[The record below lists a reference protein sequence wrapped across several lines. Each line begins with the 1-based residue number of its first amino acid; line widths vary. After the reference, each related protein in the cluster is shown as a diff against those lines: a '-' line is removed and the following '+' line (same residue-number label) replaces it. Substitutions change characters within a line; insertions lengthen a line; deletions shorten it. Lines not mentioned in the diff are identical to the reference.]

1 LEWAF
6 LLPRIENTGEPGRLY
21 VKPDDR
27 WEVND
32 VRQQHMELTEEME
45 KILRQPFSGEPQAS

>member
-1 LEWAF
+1 
-6 LLPRIENTGEPGRLY
+6 

-32 VRQQHMELTEEME
+32 VRPRKQDLAEELESAF
-45 KILRQPFSGEPQAS
+45 RQIVATPDRG